1 MGSVPSGSSL
11 TGPSR
16 ADATAMVAAE
26 RSSDVSHTV
35 SDSIASTIA
44 STIALLEGNRKMR
57 ILILSS
63 DTGGGHRASA
73 EALRSAIQR
82 LRPDKTH
89 VDIVDY
95 WVDFASGPFSGF
107 PKQYTFLAQHPWMW
121 KFTFEATRFPPGR
134 ALSETLINVFGHR
147 NVLKSFQRYAPD
159 LVISVHPLVNTLSIK
174 VLRRISRLTG
184 RPAPPYVTVVT
195 DLGGAHPTWFH
206 KSADMIYIPSD
217 RIHHTAKRV
226 GIPESRIRQ
235 LGLPVRPDFWQN
247 LPGKC
252 DMRERLGLRTEL
264 PTILTIG
271 GGDGVGGLKSIVS
284 ALATKLP
291 HTLGHKHFQIVAIC
305 GKNEKLKT
313 WLASREWPIQLTALG
328 FVSNMS
334 DWMAASDILCTKAGP
349 GTIAEGLIRGLPI
362 LVTGFLPGQE
372 EMNAQ
377 HIIENRVGA
386 FAGKPDKIVSI
397 VAKWLSDDGVL
408 QDMAQRAKQLGRPTA
423 SLDIVKDIFEV
434 AETRISENLTSLRH
448 MKQVS
453 ESSRVLLD
461 NGLQSYIP
469 HRRMLLDSSSS
480 ESHIVFRLKFLMRVV
495 MGWMVAREAVRRTR
509 DPSPA
514 DAIENK

>member
-1 MGSVPSGSSL
+1 MGSSA
-11 TGPSR
+11 T
-16 ADATAMVAAE
+16 DTTAMVTSNQSAL
-26 RSSDVSHTV
+26 SSTSLDPVSSTV
-35 SDSIASTIA
+35 
-44 STIALLEGNRKMR
+44 ALLEGNRKMR

-73 EALRSAIQR
+73 EALSSAIQR
-82 LRPDKTH
+82 LRPNKTH

-95 WVDFASGPFSGF
+95 WVDFASGPFSKF

-121 KFTFEATRFPPGR
+121 KLTFEATRFPPGR
-134 ALSETLINVFGHR
+134 ALSETLFNTFGHQ

-159 LVISVHPLVNTLSIK
+159 LIISVHPLVNTLSQK
-174 VLRRISRLTG
+174 VLRRMSLLTG
-184 RPAPPYVTVVT
+184 RPVPPYVTVVT

-217 RIHHTAKRV
+217 RIHRTAKRV
-226 GIPESRIRQ
+226 GVPESRIRQ

-247 LPGKC
+247 SIEKH
-252 DMRERLGLRTEL
+252 DMRARLGLQTHL
-264 PTILTIG
+264 PTILAIG

-291 HTLGHKHFQIVAIC
+291 STLGHRHFQVVAIC
-305 GKNEKLKT
+305 GKNKKLET
-313 WLASREWPIQLTALG
+313 WLASQEWPIQLTALG

-362 LVTGFLPGQE
+362 LVTGYLPGQE
-372 EMNAQ
+372 EMNAE

-386 FAGKPDKIVSI
+386 YAGKPDKIVSI
-397 VAKWLSDDGVL
+397 VAKWLSDEGVL
-408 QDMAQRAKQLGRPTA
+408 QDMAQRAKELGRPTA

-434 AETRISENLTSLRH
+434 ADRRIEENLTSLRH

-453 ESSRVLLD
+453 ESSRVLLSG
-461 NGLQSYIP
+461 GLQSYIP

-495 MGWMVAREAVRRTR
+495 MGWMVAREAVHRTR
-509 DPSPA
+509 DPSPP

>member
-11 TGPSR
+11 AGSSPT
-16 ADATAMVAAE
+16 DATAMVTANPSVAAY
-26 RSSDVSHTV
+26 TV
-35 SDSIASTIA
+35 LDSIASTV
-44 STIALLEGNRKMR
+44 ALLDGNRKMR

-73 EALRSAIQR
+73 EALRSAIER

-95 WVDFASGPFSGF
+95 WVDFASGPFSRF

-134 ALSETLINVFGHR
+134 ALSETLFNTFAHQ
-147 NVLKSFQRYAPD
+147 NVLKSFQKYAPD
-159 LVISVHPLVNTLSIK
+159 LIISVHPLVNTLSMK
-174 VLRRISRLTG
+174 VLRRMARLTG

-217 RIHHTAKRV
+217 RIHLTAKRV
-226 GIPESRIRQ
+226 GVPESRIRQ

-247 LPGKC
+247 SPGKY
-252 DMRERLGLRTEL
+252 DMRERLGLQTDL

-291 HTLGHKHFQIVAIC
+291 PTLGHNHFQIVAIC

-313 WLASREWPIQLTALG
+313 WLASREWPVQLTALG

-372 EMNAQ
+372 EMNVQ
-377 HIIENRVGA
+377 HIIENRVGT
-386 FAGKPDKIVSI
+386 FAGKTDKIVSV
-397 VAKWLSDDGVL
+397 VAKWLSDEGVL
-408 QDMAQRAKQLGRPTA
+408 QDVAQRAKQLGRPTA
-423 SLDIVKDIFEV
+423 SLDIANDIFEV
-434 AETRISENLTSLRH
+434 AENRINENLTSLRH

-453 ESSRVLLD
+453 ESSRVLLG

-469 HRRMLLDSSSS
+469 HRRMLLDSSSP
-480 ESHIVFRLKFLMRVV
+480 ESHIMFRLKFFMRVV
-495 MGWMVAREAVRRTR
+495 MGWMVAREAVRRTH